1 MIIVYLFMAFIVGT
15 GFLLI
20 KSAANKSGFGKN
32 NNKKI
37 TRYENGEKVLDEEIT
52 TTNSM
57 DKKAVVKC
65 PNCSASVDME
75 LEKCTYCGTKIN

>member
-1 MIIVYLFMAFIVGT
+1 MIIVYLFMAFIVVT

-37 TRYENGEKVLDEEIT
+37 
-52 TTNSM
+52 
-57 DKKAVVKC
+57 KKAVVKC